1 MSDEELIDGVLADDS
16 NAKAAFAQRAMPIF
30 HRTAARLLRTMRR
43 HATDY
48 TLRQHLDDLIQE
60 LFRELFQQRVAFLK
74 NWKAARGDLDQ
85 YLAVFARSRAL
96 SILRTRR
103 RTPWLWID
111 LATAQQEL
119 LVHQIELASTA
130 TATAPIDHTVAA
142 RQTLDRLCLAIAE
155 KLSLEEKDLMERLFW
170 LEQDTVEITAEL
182 GISRAALHQRSYRL
196 RQKLLGLTTDFEL
209 AGHIA
214 RSVR

>member
-16 NAKAAFAQRAMPIF
+16 KAKAALAQRAMPIF
-30 HRTAARLLRTMRR
+30 HRIAARLLQTMRR

-48 TLRQHLDDLIQE
+48 TLRQHLDDLLQE

-74 NWKAARGDLDQ
+74 NWKADRGDLDQ

-96 SILRTRR
+96 GILRTRR

-119 LVHQIELASTA
+119 LAHQTERESRA
-130 TATAPIDHTVAA
+130 TPIDDTVAA
-142 RQTLDRLCLAIAE
+142 RQHLERLCLAIE
-155 KLSLEEKDLMERLFW
+155 ETLSPEEKDLMERLFW
-170 LEQDTVEITAEL
+170 LEQDTVEIMAEL

-196 RQKLLGLTTDFEL
+196 RQKLLGLATDFEL
-209 AGHIA
+209 AGHNT